1 MLHFPKGKK
10 FGYEVSR
17 RRQKE
22 ALWLDPQYDTCNTY
36 WLARFHKE
44 REAALNRFDGDHPPP
59 KKNKAERIVS
69 WSRLGRTVKEVIEDA
84 RLVAFI

>member
-1 MLHFPKGKK
+1 LTH
-10 FGYEVSR
+10 SSTL
-17 RRQKE
+17 
-22 ALWLDPQYDTCNTY
+22 ANAY

-44 REAALNRFDGDHPPP
+44 REAALNRFDGDHPPS